1 MKRICHSVL
10 TVGFL
15 FVLLAG
21 LQLRSATVIDV
32 GMDNAGVLL
41 KGRLFAAEGAG
52 PFATVILLR
61 GFPSSSDD
69 VLGIGAKLAAAGFHA
84 LTFSY
89 SGSQGSQG
97 EASFWNAQ
105 RDIQAAF
112 DFLRQPENAGRFNV
126 DRGRIILGGWC
137 YGGNMALAYAAG
149 HPEVT
154 AVFSIAGNDHGE
166 FLREYARN
174 PGFQKMADA
183 MFDSWTKPPYD
194 VRFAKGA
201 MPKEIMAAGLDR
213 LDPIFDLRASAPALA
228 GREILLVCGWND
240 RQVTVD
246 QYVLPFYRALEKADA
261 KKVIITAFQ
270 DDHHFKNCRE
280 QVAAAVID
288 WLKMVQALR

>member
-1 MKRICHSVL
+1 MGKTGFPAVFPGLGPVGGKSMKRICHSVL

-21 LQLRSATVIDV
+21 LQLRSATVFDV
-32 GMDNAGVLL
+32 GMDNAGILL
-41 KGRLFAAEGAG
+41 KSKLFAAEGAG

-69 VLGIGAKLAAAGFHA
+69 VLGIGAKLAATGFHA

-112 DFLRQPENAGRFNV
+112 DFLRQPENVARFKV
-126 DRGRIILGGWC
+126 DRERIILGGWC

-154 AVFSIAGNDHGE
+154 TVFSIAGNDHGE

-174 PGFQKMADA
+174 PGFQKMVDA
-183 MFDSWTKPPYD
+183 MSDSWTKPPYD

-201 MPKEIMAAGLDR
+201 TRRRSWRWDLTDWIRSSTCAPAPLFWPTGRSCSSAAG
-213 LDPIFDLRASAPALA
+213 
-228 GREILLVCGWND
+228 
-240 RQVTVD
+240 T
-246 QYVLPFYRALEKADA
+246 
-261 KKVIITAFQ
+261 TA
-270 DDHHFKNCRE
+270 R
-280 QVAAAVID
+280 
-288 WLKMVQALR
+288 